1 LILNLQKEGG
11 IINKKMSNDLT
22 LKQRL
27 VVLSLYLLILI
38 FISGFVT
45 GVWFP
50 KEGGKGLWFYS
61 ALGLLFF
68 TRLSSP
74 FFIKPRD
81 SLASSVTVALLLVTV
96 DLTPVIS
103 FNLELNYFRWAT
115 VVLAVI
121 TALSALIAIYLFQTD
136 TKTNKY
142 KSTISRITFRI
153 SERFG
158 IGQVLFTPPMLL
170 SILGFYQ
177 DNIIQQL
184 WLVFIWTILLFVE
197 PIDLVFL
204 LAKDIFSLKKEDI
217 PDSIIGKIQRID
229 DPQII
234 RVKLDSSAIWKSKH
248 AHIAC
253 LADSSQV
260 EVLPLFF
267 QTQGDSLIG
276 TGLFCCTHSE
286 KIEEAAP
293 GCVYQTEKTR
303 KCDEIISEFCGNN
316 SSADLIGIVVEGSN
330 ISSIRFEVASNNQL
344 QEGLLVFVCQGK
356 KIIHYQIIDAI
367 TEEESFSKNPRGKHI
382 VIAGQLGELHPKKGF
397 IKYGWLP
404 FMNTPV
410 FLPQRKLKAVK
421 KRKIDDD
428 EMEIGTI
435 PNTKIPIII
444 SLKEM
449 LEYHTAL
456 LGVTG
461 TGKTELAFDIIKN
474 EIKRGI
480 KVVCVDFTGEYLP
493 RLSDLKPS
501 SLGLDKFQSE
511 ELQDRIFNVETGD
524 FSAGKEKLELKKL
537 IDELKPEIKKQTD
550 NFLEEEDINL
560 AIFELESIANT
571 QATLRL
577 TELYLSSIFNW
588 AKKNRKQKNILLVLE
603 EAHTIIPETNLYG
616 YDKSGTNAVV
626 GRMAQIALQGRKYG
640 VGLLLIS
647 QRTALVSKTLLS
659 QCNTVLSFT
668 MYDETGLKYL
678 SNVFSTD
685 YVRAIPNLKFLQCI
699 ALGKAVKSDRPI
711 IFEIPYNKAKFKA
724 SEKLNKERMINKKKS
739 IPSIEEESHKDNSND
754 SLNDDDIPF

>member
-1 LILNLQKEGG
+1 MHREGG
-11 IINKKMSNDLT
+11 IINKTMSNDLT

-27 VVLSLYLLILI
+27 IILMFYLLTLF
-38 FISGFVT
+38 FISVFVT
-45 GVWFP
+45 DSWFP
-50 KEGGKGLWFYS
+50 KEGGKSLWFYS
-61 ALGLLFF
+61 TIGLLFF
-68 TRLSSP
+68 TRLTSP
-74 FFIKPRD
+74 FFTKPRD
-81 SLASSVTVALLLVTV
+81 SLASSVTVALLLATV
-96 DLTPVIS
+96 DLTPVIY
-103 FNLELNYFRWAT
+103 FNLELNYFRWAS
-115 VVLAVI
+115 VVLAAIV
-121 TALSALIAIYLFQTD
+121 ALSALIAIYLFQTD
-136 TKTNKY
+136 AKTNTY
-142 KSTISRITFRI
+142 KSTISRIAFKI
-153 SERFG
+153 SDRFG
-158 IGQVLFTPPMLL
+158 IGQVLFTPPVLL

-177 DNIIQQL
+177 DNVIQQL
-184 WLVFIWTILLFVE
+184 WLLFIWSILLFVE
-197 PIDLVFL
+197 PIDPVFL
-204 LAKDIFSLKKEDI
+204 LIKDIFILKKEDN
-217 PDSIIGKIQRID
+217 PDTVIGKIQRID

-234 RVKLDSSAIWKSKH
+234 RVKLDSSGIWKSKH

-276 TGLFCCTHSE
+276 TGLFCCTHSK
-286 KIEEAAP
+286 KIEEATT
-293 GCVYQTEKTR
+293 GFVYQTEKTR
-303 KCDEIISEFCGNN
+303 KCDEIISEFCGSD
-316 SSADLIGIVVEGSN
+316 SSADLVGIVVEGSN

-356 KIIHYQIIDAI
+356 NIIYYQIIDAI
-367 TEEESFSKNPRGKHI
+367 TEEETFSKNPRGKHI
-382 VIAGQLGELHPKKGF
+382 AIAGQLGEFHQKKGF
-397 IKYGWLP
+397 IKYGWVP

-410 FLPQRKLKAVK
+410 FLPQGKVKAVE
-421 KRKIDDD
+421 KRKIVDD
-428 EMEIGTI
+428 EMEIGII
-435 PNTKIPIII
+435 PNTEMPIIM
-444 SLKEM
+444 SLKDM

-461 TGKTELAFDIIKN
+461 TGKTELAFDIIKK
-474 EIKRGI
+474 EIELGV
-480 KVVCVDFTGEYLP
+480 KVVCVDFTGEYSP

-501 SLGLDKFQSE
+501 SLGLNESQSE
-511 ELQDRIFNVETGD
+511 ELQDRIFNVEIGD

-537 IDELKPEIKKQTD
+537 IDEFEPEIKKQTD
-550 NFLEEEDINL
+550 NFLENEDVNL

-616 YDKSGTNAVV
+616 YDKSGTSAVV

-711 IFEIPYNKAKFKA
+711 IFEIPYNKAKFEA
-724 SEKLNKERMINKKKS
+724 SEKLNKEKIINKKES
-739 IPSIEEESHKDNSND
+739 VPPIEEESHEDISNA

>member
-1 LILNLQKEGG
+1 
-11 IINKKMSNDLT
+11 MSDDLT

-27 VVLSLYLLILI
+27 ITLLFYFLILV

-45 GVWFP
+45 DIWFP
-50 KEGGKGLWFYS
+50 KGGGKSLWFYS
-61 ALGLLFF
+61 AIGLLFF

-81 SLASSVTVALLLVTV
+81 SLASSITVALLLATV
-96 DLTPVIS
+96 DLTPVTYFS
-103 FNLELNYFRWAT
+103 LEFNYFRWAT
-115 VVLAVI
+115 LVLAII
-121 TALSALIAIYLFQTD
+121 TALSALTAIYLFQSD
-136 TKTNKY
+136 TKANNY
-142 KSTISRITFRI
+142 KPTISRIAFRI

-158 IGQVLFTPPMLL
+158 SGQVLFTPPVLL

-184 WLVFIWTILLFVE
+184 WLIFIWSILLFVE
-197 PIDLVFL
+197 PIDLIFL
-204 LAKDIFSLKKEDI
+204 LAKDISKLKKEDV
-217 PDSIIGKIQRID
+217 PDLVIGKIQRID

-234 RVKLDSSAIWKSKH
+234 RVKLDSSGIWESKH

-276 TGLFCCTHSE
+276 TGLFCSTHSR
-286 KIEEAAP
+286 KIEEATS
-293 GCVYQTEKTR
+293 GFVYQTEKTR

-316 SSADLIGIVVEGSN
+316 LSADLIGIVVEGSN

-356 KIIHYQIIDAI
+356 KIIYYQIIDAI
-367 TEEESFSKNPRGKHI
+367 TEEETFSKNPRGKHI
-382 VIAGQLGELHPKKGF
+382 AIAGQLGELHSKKGF
-397 IKYGWLP
+397 IKHGWLP

-410 FLPQRKLKAVK
+410 FLPQRKLKAVE

-428 EMEIGTI
+428 EMEIGAI

-444 SLKEM
+444 GLKDM

-474 EIKRGI
+474 QIKRGI
-480 KVVCVDFTGEYLP
+480 KVVCIDFTGEYSP

-501 SLGLDKFQSE
+501 SLGLDESQSE
-511 ELQDRIFNVETGD
+511 ELQDRIFDVETGEY
-524 FSAGKEKLELKKL
+524 SAGDEKRKLKIL
-537 IDELKPEIKKQTD
+537 IDKFNPEIKKQTD
-550 NFLEEEDINL
+550 NFLEEEDVNL

-668 MYDETGLKYL
+668 MYDETGLNYL

-685 YVRAIPNLKFLQCI
+685 YIRAIPNLKFLQCI

-711 IFEIPYNKAKFKA
+711 IFEIPYNESKFKA
-724 SEKLNKERMINKKKS
+724 SEKLNKERMVNKKES
-739 IPSIEEESHKDNSND
+739 ISPIEEESHEDNSDIPPDKDN
-754 SLNDDDIPF
+754 IPF

>member
-1 LILNLQKEGG
+1 MTLILLREGE
-11 IINKKMSNDLT
+11 IIHKKMSNDLT

-27 VVLSLYLLILI
+27 ITLLFYFLILV

-45 GVWFP
+45 DIWFP
-50 KEGGKGLWFYS
+50 KGGGKSLWFYS
-61 ALGLLFF
+61 AIGLLFF

-81 SLASSVTVALLLVTV
+81 SLASSITVALLLATV
-96 DLTPVIS
+96 DLTPVTYFS
-103 FNLELNYFRWAT
+103 LEFNYFRWAT
-115 VVLAVI
+115 LVLAII
-121 TALSALIAIYLFQTD
+121 TALSALTAIYLFQSD
-136 TKTNKY
+136 TKANNY
-142 KSTISRITFRI
+142 KPTISRIAFRI
-153 SERFG
+153 SERLG
-158 IGQVLFTPPMLL
+158 SGQVLFTPPVLL

-184 WLVFIWTILLFVE
+184 WLIFIWSILLFVE
-197 PIDLVFL
+197 PIDLIFL
-204 LAKDIFSLKKEDI
+204 LAKDISKLKKEDV
-217 PDSIIGKIQRID
+217 PDLVIGKIQRID

-234 RVKLDSSAIWKSKH
+234 RVKLDSSGIWKSKY

-253 LADSSQV
+253 LADSNQV

-276 TGLFCCTHSE
+276 TGLFKYT
-286 KIEEAAP
+286 KVGNIKDAIP
-293 GCVYQTEKTR
+293 GFVYQTEKTR

-316 SSADLIGIVVEGSN
+316 LPADLIGIVIEGSN

-356 KIIHYQIIDAI
+356 KTIYYQIIDAI
-367 TEEESFSKNPRGKHI
+367 TEEETFSKNPRGKHI
-382 VIAGQLGELHPKKGF
+382 AIAGQLGEFDSEKGF
-397 IKYGWLP
+397 VKYGWLP

-410 FLPQRKLKAVK
+410 FLPQRKLKAVE

-428 EMEIGTI
+428 EMEIGAI

-444 SLKEM
+444 SLKDM
-449 LEYHTAL
+449 REYHTAL

-474 EIKRGI
+474 QIKRGI
-480 KVVCVDFTGEYLP
+480 KVVCIDFTGEYSP

-501 SLGLDKFQSE
+501 SLGLDESQSE
-511 ELQDRIFNVETGD
+511 ELQDRIFDVETGE

-537 IDELKPEIKKQTD
+537 IDEFKPEIKKQTD
-550 NFLEEEDINL
+550 NFLEEEDVNL

-668 MYDETGLKYL
+668 MYDETGLNYL

-711 IFEIPYNKAKFKA
+711 IFEIPYNESKFKA
-724 SEKLNKERMINKKKS
+724 SEKLNKKRMVNKKES
-739 IPSIEEESHKDNSND
+739 ISPIEEESHEDN
-754 SLNDDDIPF
+754 

>member
-1 LILNLQKEGG
+1 MILNLQKEGG

-38 FISGFVT
+38 LISGFVT

-81 SLASSVTVALLLVTV
+81 SLASSVTVALLLATV

-136 TKTNKY
+136 TKTTKY

-184 WLVFIWTILLFVE
+184 WLVFIWSILLFVE

-260 EVLPLFF
+260 
-267 QTQGDSLIG
+267 
-276 TGLFCCTHSE
+276 
-286 KIEEAAP
+286 
-293 GCVYQTEKTR
+293 R
-303 KCDEIISEFCGNN
+303 
-316 SSADLIGIVVEGSN
+316 
-330 ISSIRFEVASNNQL
+330 
-344 QEGLLVFVCQGK
+344 
-356 KIIHYQIIDAI
+356 
-367 TEEESFSKNPRGKHI
+367 
-382 VIAGQLGELHPKKGF
+382 
-397 IKYGWLP
+397 
-404 FMNTPV
+404 
-410 FLPQRKLKAVK
+410 
-421 KRKIDDD
+421 
-428 EMEIGTI
+428 
-435 PNTKIPIII
+435 
-444 SLKEM
+444 
-449 LEYHTAL
+449 
-456 LGVTG
+456 
-461 TGKTELAFDIIKN
+461 
-474 EIKRGI
+474 
-480 KVVCVDFTGEYLP
+480 
-493 RLSDLKPS
+493 
-501 SLGLDKFQSE
+501 
-511 ELQDRIFNVETGD
+511 
-524 FSAGKEKLELKKL
+524 
-537 IDELKPEIKKQTD
+537 
-550 NFLEEEDINL
+550 
-560 AIFELESIANT
+560 SIA
-571 QATLRL
+571 
-577 TELYLSSIFNW
+577 SIF
-588 AKKNRKQKNILLVLE
+588 
-603 EAHTIIPETNLYG
+603 
-616 YDKSGTNAVV
+616 S
-626 GRMAQIALQGRKYG
+626 
-640 VGLLLIS
+640 
-647 QRTALVSKTLLS
+647 
-659 QCNTVLSFT
+659 NT
-668 MYDETGLKYL
+668 
-678 SNVFSTD
+678 
-685 YVRAIPNLKFLQCI
+685 R
-699 ALGKAVKSDRPI
+699 
-711 IFEIPYNKAKFKA
+711 
-724 SEKLNKERMINKKKS
+724 
-739 IPSIEEESHKDNSND
+739 
-754 SLNDDDIPF
+754 

>member
-1 LILNLQKEGG
+1 
-11 IINKKMSNDLT
+11 MSDNLT
-22 LKQRL
+22 LKQRIITL
-27 VVLSLYLLILI
+27 LFYLLILV
-38 FISGFVT
+38 FVSGFIT
-45 GVWFP
+45 DIWFP
-50 KEGGKGLWFYS
+50 NGGGKSLWFYS
-61 ALGLLFF
+61 AIGLLFF

-74 FFIKPRD
+74 FFVKPRD
-81 SLASSVTVALLLVTV
+81 SLASSITVALLLATL
-96 DLTPVIS
+96 DLTSVIY
-103 FNLELNYFRWAT
+103 FNLELNYFRWIA

-136 TKTNKY
+136 TKTNNH
-142 KSTISRITFRI
+142 KSTISRIAFRI

-158 IGQVLFTPPMLL
+158 IGQVLFTPPVLL

-184 WLVFIWTILLFVE
+184 WLLFIWSILLFVE

-204 LAKDIFSLKKEDI
+204 LVKDLSKLKKEDVS
-217 PDSIIGKIQRID
+217 DSVIGKIQRID

-234 RVKLDSSAIWKSKH
+234 RVKLDSSGIWKSEH
-248 AHIAC
+248 SHIAC

-260 EVLPLFF
+260 EVFPLFF

-276 TGLFCCTHSE
+276 TGLFCCTHSK
-286 KIEEAAP
+286 KIEEATP
-293 GCVYQTEKTR
+293 GFVYQTEKTR
-303 KCDEIISEFCGNN
+303 KCDEIISEFCGKN

-344 QEGLLVFVCQGK
+344 QEGLLVFVCQDK
-356 KIIHYQIIDAI
+356 KIIYYQIIDAI
-367 TEEESFSKNPRGKHI
+367 TEEETFSKNPRGKHI
-382 VIAGQLGELHPKKGF
+382 AIAGQLGEFDSEKGF

-410 FLPQRKLKAVK
+410 FLPQGKVKSIKKSKLA
-421 KRKIDDD
+421 DD
-428 EMEIGTI
+428 EMIIGTI
-435 PNTKIPIII
+435 PKTKIPIRI
-444 SLKEM
+444 SLKDM
-449 LEYHTAL
+449 LEYHTAI

-461 TGKTELAFDIIKN
+461 TGKTEFAFDIIRK
-474 EIKRGI
+474 EIDRGI
-480 KVVCVDFTGEYLP
+480 KVVCVDFTGEYSP

-501 SLGLDKFQSE
+501 SLGLDESQSG
-511 ELQDRIFNVETGD
+511 ELQDRIFDVETGEY
-524 FSAGKEKLELKKL
+524 SAGDEKKELKKL
-537 IDELKPEIKKQTD
+537 IDEFKPEIKKQTG
-550 NFLEEEDINL
+550 NFLEKENVNL
-560 AIFELESIANT
+560 AIFELENIANT

-588 AKKNRKQKNILLVLE
+588 AKRNRKQESILLVLE
-603 EAHTIIPETNLYG
+603 EAHTIIPETNLFKN
-616 YDKSGTNAVV
+616 DRSGTNAVV

-711 IFEIPYNKAKFKA
+711 IFEIPYDKLKLKA
-724 SEKLNKERMINKKKS
+724 SEELNKEKIVDKKETVL
-739 IPSIEEESHKDNSND
+739 PIEEESHEENSDNFPDEDN
-754 SLNDDDIPF
+754 IPF

>member
-1 LILNLQKEGG
+1 
-11 IINKKMSNDLT
+11 MSNDLT

-27 VVLSLYLLILI
+27 ITLLFYFFILV

-45 GVWFP
+45 DIWFP
-50 KEGGKGLWFYS
+50 KGGGKSLWFYS
-61 ALGLLFF
+61 AIGLLFF
-68 TRLSSP
+68 TRLSSS

-81 SLASSVTVALLLVTV
+81 SLASSVTVALLLATV
-96 DLTPVIS
+96 DLTPVTYL
-103 FNLELNYFRWAT
+103 NLEFNYFRWAT
-115 VVLAVI
+115 VVLAII
-121 TALSALIAIYLFQTD
+121 TALSALTAIYLFQSD
-136 TKTNKY
+136 TKANNY
-142 KSTISRITFRI
+142 KPVISRIAFRI

-158 IGQVLFTPPMLL
+158 SGQVLFTPPVLL

-184 WLVFIWTILLFVE
+184 WLIFIWSILLFVE
-197 PIDLVFL
+197 PIDLIFL
-204 LAKDIFSLKKEDI
+204 LSKDISKLKKEDV
-217 PDSIIGKIQRID
+217 PDLVIGKIQRID

-234 RVKLDSSAIWKSKH
+234 RVKLDSSGIWKSKH

-276 TGLFCCTHSE
+276 TGLFDYTKVENIKDAIS
-286 KIEEAAP
+286 
-293 GCVYQTEKTR
+293 GFVYQTEKTR

-356 KIIHYQIIDAI
+356 KIIYYQIVDAI
-367 TEEESFSKNPRGKHI
+367 TEEETFSKNPRGKHI
-382 VIAGQLGELHPKKGF
+382 AIAGQLGEFDSEKGF
-397 IKYGWLP
+397 VKYGWLP

-410 FLPQRKLKAVK
+410 FLPQGKVKSIKKSKLV
-421 KRKIDDD
+421 DD

-444 SLKEM
+444 SLKDM

-461 TGKTELAFDIIKN
+461 TGKTELTFDIIKN
-474 EIKRGI
+474 QIKRGI

-493 RLSDLKPS
+493 RLSDLKPTT
-501 SLGLDKFQSE
+501 LGLNDSQSE

-524 FSAGKEKLELKKL
+524 FSAGKEKIELKKL
-537 IDELKPEIKKQTD
+537 IDEFKPEIKKQTD
-550 NFLEEEDINL
+550 NFLENEDFNL
-560 AIFELESIANT
+560 AIFQLESIANT

-588 AKKNRKQKNILLVLE
+588 AKKKRKQKNILLVLE

-711 IFEIPYNKAKFKA
+711 IFEIPYDKLKLKA
-724 SEKLNKERMINKKKS
+724 SEELNKEKIVDKKELILPKEESHENNSDDSLNKLNK
-739 IPSIEEESHKDNSND
+739 
-754 SLNDDDIPF
+754 